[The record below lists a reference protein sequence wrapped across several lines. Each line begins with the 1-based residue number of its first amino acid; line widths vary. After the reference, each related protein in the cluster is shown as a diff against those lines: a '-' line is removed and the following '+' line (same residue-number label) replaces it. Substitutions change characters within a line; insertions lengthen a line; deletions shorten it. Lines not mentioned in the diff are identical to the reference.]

1 MAESNSDSDSNVD
14 IDVSQPH
21 SEGEETPD
29 AFLESLEA
37 LEENSW
43 SWVDGYYNR
52 GKILKFLYNFVPLKT

>member
-14 IDVSQPH
+14 IDVSEPY

-37 LEENSW
+37 LEENS
-43 SWVDGYYNR
+43 SEFDLELTDAISEVKY
-52 GKILKFLYNFVPLKT
+52 

>member
-14 IDVSQPH
+14 IDVSEPY

-37 LEENSW
+37 LEENS
-43 SWVDGYYNR
+43 SEFDLELTDARTEVKY
-52 GKILKFLYNFVPLKT
+52 